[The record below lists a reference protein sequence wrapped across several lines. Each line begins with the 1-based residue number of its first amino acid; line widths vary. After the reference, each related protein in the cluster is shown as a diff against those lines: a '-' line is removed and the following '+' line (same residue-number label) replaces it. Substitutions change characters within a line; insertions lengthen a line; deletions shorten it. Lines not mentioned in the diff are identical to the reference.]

1 MALQFDVTT
10 AEGVEVAAAYGRIIS
25 AKAEKSPDPAT
36 GEDVEFIAFEFAIF
50 RDQTARAAGHPPLR
64 VPAAEGMRVMQSVSD
79 PVGDKSLFA
88 LGYEI
93 VRPLLEA
100 RGFTGITDV

>member
-10 AEGVEVAAAYGRIIS
+10 AEGVAVVSAYGRIIS
-25 AKAEKSPDPAT
+25 AKAEKSPDPLT
-36 GEDVEFIAFEFAIF
+36 GADAEFIAFEFAIY
-50 RDQTARAAGHPPLR
+50 RDQAAREAGRPPLR
-64 VPAAEGMRVMQSVSD
+64 VPAAEGLKVTHSVSD

-100 RGFTGITDV
+100 RGFGGITDV